1 MCARA
6 SVRGEAA
13 GAPRCG
19 ARRDVALI
27 CPRKTSGAEQ
37 WLRQA
42 ASCVCLTDEMAR
54 ADRRGARAHA
64 GLALHTAPPPDRSRA
79 VPAARPPPSRRAP
92 RVVVARALGSGWV
105 PSRTR
110 PPKGIL
116 RPSSLGAPRGDASST
131 PRGDDDPPTMPGRA
145 DAAVTTTFD
154 AFHDRVGAVFA
165 NLGPGLRDAPA
176 PPAWMPSNTSVVRAG
191 RPVAPPR
198 DDDAHDARDDD
209 AEEAT
214 FSSDDDDADAAAPR
228 DPSERSSSAAAP
240 SSPPVDLGDLD
251 CLGSD
256 VEAEPGDD
264 SEAMRRMRRSVGR
277 CDALDA
283 EEEYDRFDD
292 VALGGGRD
300 AFADASDAKA
310 AVRTSPPNAKAAA
323 SAGSAE
329 RFEDALRRRSANK
342 RRRAETSRGVAWAA
356 SVPEDDAPGA
366 TPGRGAFGGGGGDAK
381 KNPGPGALLSSSA
394 SWVPDHVRHPDR
406 YTCYTLDEPL
416 LIGGGGRSTG
426 GASLKGARRKAAEA
440 VSVSGSG
447 SGSGPGSVAA
457 EAAAEAEA
465 APLERPIFRRPEAL
479 EGRRRRRRGRGFF
492 LRRRVVRGGR
502 RRGSRATARAAPG
515 SRSTPPP
522 TTTGGRRRGRRG
534 RSRGGGGGGRGGGRR
549 RSDRAGSFARA
560 GGRGRAEERAEAAR
574 GRGRG
579 RVRGGDACSHRWT
592 DAPGALF

>member
-1 MCARA
+1 M
-6 SVRGEAA
+6 G
-13 GAPRCG
+13 P
-19 ARRDVALI
+19 L
-27 CPRKTSGAEQ
+27 
-37 WLRQA
+37 
-42 ASCVCLTDEMAR
+42 
-54 ADRRGARAHA
+54 AD
-64 GLALHTAPPPDRSRA
+64 PP
-79 VPAARPPPSRRAP
+79 
-92 RVVVARALGSGWV
+92 
-105 PSRTR
+105 

-228 DPSERSSSAAAP
+228 DPSERSSAAAAP

-283 EEEYDRFDD
+283 EDEYDRFDD

-310 AVRTSPPNAKAAA
+310 VRTSPPNAKAAG

-356 SVPEDDAPGA
+356 SVPEDDAPRA

-381 KNPGPGALLSSSA
+381 KNPGAGALLSSSA

-426 GASLKGARRKAAEA
+426 GASLKGARRKASEA
-440 VSVSGSG
+440 VSVSRSG

-479 EGRRRRRRGRGFF
+479 ERGGGGDGGGGASSFGDGSSAGGEGRGRRRARGAGLSFDAAADDD
-492 LRRRVVRGGR
+492 GGSEE
-502 RRGSRATARAAPG
+502 GEEGEEPEE
-515 SRSTPPP
+515 
-522 TTTGGRRRGRRG
+522 
-534 RSRGGGGGGRGGGRR
+534 GGGGGRGGAASAKRP
-549 RSDRAGSFARA
+549 
-560 GGRGRAEERAEAAR
+560 GGFVRAR
-574 GRGRG
+574 GGGGGARRNA
-579 RVRGGDACSHRWT
+579 RKRRADEGGDE
-592 DAPGALF
+592 

>member
-1 MCARA
+1 M
-6 SVRGEAA
+6 G
-13 GAPRCG
+13 P
-19 ARRDVALI
+19 L
-27 CPRKTSGAEQ
+27 
-37 WLRQA
+37 
-42 ASCVCLTDEMAR
+42 
-54 ADRRGARAHA
+54 AD
-64 GLALHTAPPPDRSRA
+64 PP
-79 VPAARPPPSRRAP
+79 
-92 RVVVARALGSGWV
+92 
-105 PSRTR
+105 

-228 DPSERSSSAAAP
+228 DPSERSSAAAAP

-310 AVRTSPPNAKAAA
+310 VRTSPPNAKAAG

-356 SVPEDDAPGA
+356 SVPEDDAPRA

-381 KNPGPGALLSSSA
+381 KNPGAGALLSSSA

-426 GASLKGARRKAAEA
+426 GGALKGARRKASEA
-440 VSVSGSG
+440 VSVSRSG

-479 EGRRRRRRGRGFF
+479 ERGGGGDGGGGASSFGDGSSAGGEGRGRRRARGAGLSFDAAADDD
-492 LRRRVVRGGR
+492 GGSEE
-502 RRGSRATARAAPG
+502 GEEGEEPEE
-515 SRSTPPP
+515 
-522 TTTGGRRRGRRG
+522 
-534 RSRGGGGGGRGGGRR
+534 GGGGGRGGAASAKRP
-549 RSDRAGSFARA
+549 
-560 GGRGRAEERAEAAR
+560 GGFVRAR
-574 GRGRG
+574 GGGGGARRNA
-579 RVRGGDACSHRWT
+579 RKRRADEGGDE
-592 DAPGALF
+592 

>member
-1 MCARA
+1 
-6 SVRGEAA
+6 
-13 GAPRCG
+13 
-19 ARRDVALI
+19 
-27 CPRKTSGAEQ
+27 
-37 WLRQA
+37 
-42 ASCVCLTDEMAR
+42 
-54 ADRRGARAHA
+54 
-64 GLALHTAPPPDRSRA
+64 
-79 VPAARPPPSRRAP
+79 
-92 RVVVARALGSGWV
+92 
-105 PSRTR
+105 
-110 PPKGIL
+110 
-116 RPSSLGAPRGDASST
+116 
-131 PRGDDDPPTMPGRA
+131 
-145 DAAVTTTFD
+145 
-154 AFHDRVGAVFA
+154 
-165 NLGPGLRDAPA
+165 
-176 PPAWMPSNTSVVRAG
+176 MPSNTSVVRAG

-198 DDDAHDARDDD
+198 DDDAHDVRDDDD

-381 KNPGPGALLSSSA
+381 KNPGAGALLSSSA

-440 VSVSGSG
+440 VSVKSSG

-479 EGRRRRRRGRGFF
+479 ERGGGGGGGRGFF
-492 LRRRVVRGGR
+492 LRRRVVRGGGGEGR
-502 RRGSRATARAAPG
+502 
-515 SRSTPPP
+515 
-522 TTTGGRRRGRRG
+522 GRRRARG
-534 RSRGGGGGGRGGGRR
+534 AGLSFDAAADDDGGSEEGEEGEEPEEGGGGGRGGGASAKRPGGFVR
-549 RSDRAGSFARA
+549 ARA
-560 GGRGRAEERAEAAR
+560 RGRGRAEERAEAAR

>member
-1 MCARA
+1 M
-6 SVRGEAA
+6 G
-13 GAPRCG
+13 P
-19 ARRDVALI
+19 L
-27 CPRKTSGAEQ
+27 
-37 WLRQA
+37 
-42 ASCVCLTDEMAR
+42 
-54 ADRRGARAHA
+54 AD
-64 GLALHTAPPPDRSRA
+64 PP
-79 VPAARPPPSRRAP
+79 
-92 RVVVARALGSGWV
+92 
-105 PSRTR
+105 

-198 DDDAHDARDDD
+198 DDDARDVRDDDD

-300 AFADASDAKA
+300 AFADASDAAA
-310 AVRTSPPNAKAAA
+310 AVRTSPPNAKAAG

-356 SVPEDDAPGA
+356 SVPGDDAPGR
-366 TPGRGAFGGGGGDAK
+366 PGRGAFGGGGGDAK
-381 KNPGPGALLSSSA
+381 KNPGAGALLSSSA

-440 VSVSGSG
+440 VSVKSSG

-465 APLERPIFRRPEAL
+465 APLERPIFSAAPRRSRGAAAA
-479 EGRRRRRRGRGFF
+479 GGGRGFF
-492 LRRRVVRGGR
+492 LRRRVVRGGGGEGRGR
-502 RRGSRATARAAPG
+502 RRARGAGLSFDAAADDD
-515 SRSTPPP
+515 
-522 TTTGGRRRGRRG
+522 GGRRRG
-534 RSRGGGGGGRGGGRR
+534 GGGRPGRGPRR
-549 RSDRAGSFARA
+549 RAGRGGVGEATGRVRSRAR

-592 DAPGALF
+592 DAPGALFESQSSRVQSPTALTRSSSS

>member
-1 MCARA
+1 M
-6 SVRGEAA
+6 G
-13 GAPRCG
+13 P
-19 ARRDVALI
+19 L
-27 CPRKTSGAEQ
+27 
-37 WLRQA
+37 
-42 ASCVCLTDEMAR
+42 
-54 ADRRGARAHA
+54 AD
-64 GLALHTAPPPDRSRA
+64 PP
-79 VPAARPPPSRRAP
+79 
-92 RVVVARALGSGWV
+92 
-105 PSRTR
+105 

-300 AFADASDAKA
+300 AFADASDAAA
-310 AVRTSPPNAKAAA
+310 AVRTSPPNAKAAG

-356 SVPEDDAPGA
+356 SVPEDDAPRA

-381 KNPGPGALLSSSA
+381 KNPGAGALLSSSA

-440 VSVSGSG
+440 VSVKSSGSG
-447 SGSGPGSVAA
+447 PGPGSVAA
-457 EAAAEAEA
+457 EAEAEAEA
-465 APLERPIFRRPEAL
+465 APLERPIFRSPEAL
-479 EGRRRRRRGRGFF
+479 ERGGGGGGAGGASSFGDGSSAGGGVEGRGRRRARGAGLSFDDAADDD
-492 LRRRVVRGGR
+492 GGSEE
-502 RRGSRATARAAPG
+502 GEEGEEPEE
-515 SRSTPPP
+515 
-522 TTTGGRRRGRRG
+522 
-534 RSRGGGGGGRGGGRR
+534 GGGGGRGGGASAKRP
-549 RSDRAGSFARA
+549 
-560 GGRGRAEERAEAAR
+560 GGFVRAR
-574 GRGRG
+574 GGGGGARRNA
-579 RVRGGDACSHRWT
+579 RKRRADEGGDE
-592 DAPGALF
+592 